1 MTLAQLWTNA
11 AKYLLIA
18 DIFVKNCLFDD
29 LDGWR
34 GESFTWRQTQHNST
48 LNQWV
53 YIVSVCKGG
62 PRI

>member
-18 DIFVKNCLFDD
+18 DIFFKNCLFDD

-34 GESFTWRQTQHNST
+34 GESFTWRQTQHTST